1 MSLDTGSDA
10 VALVRQL
17 VERRSESLGAD
28 RLSRDGDSDPVI
40 SATVPLVSRIDQ
52 SVLRS
57 VTLDLGTMS
66 L

>member
-28 RLSRDGDSDPVI
+28 RLSRVDKSDPVI
-40 SATVPLVSRIDQ
+40 SATVPLVSRTDQ
-52 SVLRS
+52 NVLRS

>member
-28 RLSRDGDSDPVI
+28 RLSRDGKSDPVI
-40 SATVPLVSRIDQ
+40 SATVPLVSRTDQ
-52 SVLRS
+52 NASAA
-57 VTLDLGTMS
+57 
-66 L
+66 